1 MPELIAI
8 VAILLVVGAAV
19 GLSLWRFEKKRADA
33 AVAENATLK
42 QEKDALRL
50 ELAELKVERTT
61 LMEQLGT
68 AQDALAEVREENARL
83 QRTLREQAEKLGE
96 LEAVRTQLAEAQQ
109 ALEEMRQKV
118 RQLSASEGELKA
130 RLEEQAGQYED
141 KLKLLE
147 EARAQLKAEFENLSN
162 RLFEEKQRQFSSRSR
177 EQLESLV
184 RPWRDQLEQF
194 RRRLDEVHQQQAQG
208 IGQLQGELKQL
219 RQLNEALSKEAE
231 ALAKALRHDSKAQ
244 GNWGEQVL
252 ERLLE
257 AAGLREGEE
266 FVREASFSTEDG
278 RQRPDVLIRLPE
290 GKHIVV
296 DAKVSLTAYS
306 EALAV
311 EDEKA
316 RSRLIKAHVESVRR
330 HIDTLADKAYHQIDG
345 LGAPEFTLMF
355 VPIEGAYLMALEAD
369 PHLQEY
375 AFGKGVA
382 LVTPPTLL
390 VTLKTVAHLWKLAH
404 QDERVADLLQEAGR
418 LHEKFAGFM
427 KAFDDI
433 RRHIDQAARSWE
445 TADTR
450 LQGRGGIVSKIHR
463 IGDLSGR
470 VKKSL
475 SPEALA
481 RIDRLPS
488 KPDPEKED

>member
-8 VAILLVVGAAV
+8 VAILLVVGTAA

-33 AVAENATLK
+33 AMAENATLRQA
-42 QEKDALRL
+42 QEALRL
-50 ELAELKVERTT
+50 ELAELKVERAT
-61 LMEQLGT
+61 LMEQLGA
-68 AQDALAEVREENARL
+68 AQDALAEAREENARL

-96 LEAVRTQLAEAQQ
+96 LEAVRGQLSEAQQ
-109 ALEEMRQKV
+109 VLEEMGRKV
-118 RQLSASEGELKA
+118 HQLSASEAELKA
-130 RLEEQAGQYED
+130 RLEEQTGQYED

-147 EARAQLKAEFENLSN
+147 EARAQLKTEFENLSN
-162 RLFEEKQRQFSSRSR
+162 RLFEEKQRQFSARSS
-177 EQLESLV
+177 EQIRHLIE
-184 RPWRDQLEQF
+184 PWREQLEQF
-194 RRRLDEVHQQQAQG
+194 RKRVDDLHQQQTLG

-266 FVREASFSTEDG
+266 FVREASFSTETG

-306 EALAV
+306 EALAA
-311 EDEKA
+311 EDEA
-316 RSRLIKAHVESVRR
+316 ERRRWVKAHVESMRR

-345 LGAPEFTLMF
+345 LKAPAFTLMF

-404 QDERVADLLQEAGR
+404 QDERVAELLQEAGK

-433 RRHIDQAARSWE
+433 RRHLDLAAKSWE
-445 TADTR
+445 IADTR

-475 SPEALA
+475 SAEALA

-488 KPDPEKED
+488 EPDPEKEV